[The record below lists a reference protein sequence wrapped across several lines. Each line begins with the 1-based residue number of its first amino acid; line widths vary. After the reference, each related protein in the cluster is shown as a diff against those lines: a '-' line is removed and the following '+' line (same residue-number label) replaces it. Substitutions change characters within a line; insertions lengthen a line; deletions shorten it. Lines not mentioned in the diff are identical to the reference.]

1 MQCGKRIRFSQ
12 SLVDVQVTKLLPC
25 REALQAVSSLG
36 QGVGGGGATISL
48 DVQAHNID

>member
-36 QGVGGGGATISL
+36 QGVGGGGGGKNFPGCASS
-48 DVQAHNID
+48 